1 MNLIP
6 VGDGMDPQCKRKDN
20 AMDLGLSEE
29 QEMLKNVSRDFLEK
43 EVPEKYVRDME
54 EDERGYS
61 PEVWSKMAAQG
72 WQGLLIPE
80 EYDGSGFGFL
90 DLVVLL
96 EEFGRALV
104 PGPFISTQQATIALL
119 EGGSAEQK
127 KQYLPRIASGEAI
140 ATLAITEPSARWDA
154 EGIQLKAEKG
164 ADGYTLNGTKL
175 FIPDA
180 NVADLMVVAARTGQ
194 GDQGI
199 SLFVVDAKS
208 QGISTELLKTIAAD
222 KQCEVKF
229 DNVKVPAANLLGG
242 EGKGWDVLQ
251 KVTLK
256 ATVMECAYLVGLAQM
271 DFEISV
277 NYAKERVQFGRPI
290 GSFQAIQH
298 KCADMVTDVDGAR
311 FIMYRAAWSVAEGEP
326 DAALNVHM
334 AKAWCSDATRRV
346 VAHGQQI
353 HGGIG
358 FTKDYKIQLYFRRQ
372 KRSELMW
379 GDGDFHREK
388 VADALS
394 L

>member
-1 MNLIP
+1 
-6 VGDGMDPQCKRKDN
+6 
-20 AMDLGLSEE
+20 MDLGLSEE
-29 QEMLKNVSRDFLEK
+29 QEMLKNAARDFLEK

-54 EDERGYS
+54 EDEKGYS
-61 PEVWSKMAAQG
+61 PEVWSKMAGLG
-72 WQGLLIPE
+72 WQGLIIPE
-80 EYDGSGFGFL
+80 SYGGSDFGFL

-104 PGPFISTQQATIALL
+104 PGPFIPTVLATLAIL
-119 EGGSAEQK
+119 EGGSEDQK
-127 KQYLPRIASGEAI
+127 KQYLPKIASGEQI
-140 ATLAITEPSARWDA
+140 GTLAVTEPSARWDA
-154 EGIQLKAEKG
+154 EGIQLKAEKSG
-164 ADGYTLNGTKL
+164 DGYTLNGTKL

-180 NVADLMVVAARTGQ
+180 HVSDFMVVAARTG
-194 GDQGI
+194 GSGENGI
-199 SLFVVDAKS
+199 TLFVVDTKS
-208 QGISTELLKTIAAD
+208 AGITTTVLKTIASD

-229 DNVKVPAANLLGG
+229 QNVKVPASAVLGA
-242 EGKGWDVLQ
+242 EGQGWKTLEQVQ
-251 KVTLK
+251 LK
-256 ATVMECAYLVGLAQM
+256 ATVAECAYLVGLAQM

-311 FIMYRAAWSVAEGEP
+311 FITYRAAWSVAEGEP

-358 FTKDYKIQLYFRRQ
+358 FTKDYKIQLFFRRQ

-379 GDGDFHREK
+379 GDGDFHREA
-388 VADALS
+388 VAEALS
-394 L
+394 I